1 VTTRTDLAL
10 ARRLERAEAA
20 ANAAFVTA
28 RAALDPASGAAWLDA
43 DGAWAMFDGV
53 GSPITQTFG
62 FGLFAPAAPATLDA
76 LEAFLDARGAEVH
89 HEVAPLAD
97 PAHLGLLAARGYHPV
112 ELTTVLCRP
121 IADVAAG
128 ARAGAPAVRPAR
140 DDERDAWAELSAR
153 GWGGTAEL
161 SEFVRGFAR
170 VTARAEGTTCF
181 VAEIDGAP
189 VGTAALALHGGV
201 ALLAGA
207 STLPEW
213 RGRGA
218 QGALL
223 AARLAHAAGRGC
235 DLAMMGALPGST
247 SQLNAER
254 AGLRVAYTRTKWRR
268 GAPPTLTG
276 SGAVSASSS

>member
-1 VTTRTDLAL
+1 VTARTDLAL
-10 ARRLERAEAA
+10 ARRLERAEAS
-20 ANAAFVTA
+20 ANAAFVAA
-28 RAALDPASGAAWLDA
+28 RAALDPASGAAWLDV

-62 FGLFAPAAPATLDA
+62 FGLFAPAAASTLDA

-112 ELTTVLCRP
+112 ELSTVLCRP

-128 ARAGAPAVRPAR
+128 VPAAAPAARPAR

-153 GWGGTAEL
+153 GWGATPEME
-161 SEFVRGFAR
+161 EFMRGFAR
-170 VTARAEGTTCF
+170 VTARAEGATCF
-181 VAEIDGAP
+181 VAEIDGVP
-189 VGTAALALHGGV
+189 VATAALAVHGGV

-207 STLPEW
+207 STLPAW

-268 GAPPTLTG
+268 GAP
-276 SGAVSASSS
+276 AEVSASSS

>member
-1 VTTRTDLAL
+1 MTPPRTDLAL

-28 RAALDPASGAAWLDA
+28 RAALEPASGAAWVDV

-62 FGLFAPAAPATLDA
+62 FGLFAPAAAAALDA

-112 ELTTVLCRP
+112 ELTTVLC
-121 IADVAAG
+121 AEVGGVAAP
-128 ARAGAPAVRPAR
+128 ARPGAPAVRPVR
-140 DDERDAWAELSAR
+140 DDERDAWAELSAG
-153 GWGGTAEL
+153 GWGESPEVA
-161 SEFVRGFAR
+161 EFVRGFAR
-170 VTARAEGTTCF
+170 VTARAAGATCF
-181 VAEIDGAP
+181 VAEIDGVP
-189 VGTAALALHGGV
+189 VGAAALAVHGGV

-207 STLPEW
+207 STLPAW

-223 AARLAHAAGRGC
+223 AARLSHAAACGC

-268 GAPPTLTG
+268 GAPPG
-276 SGAVSASSS
+276 VSASSS